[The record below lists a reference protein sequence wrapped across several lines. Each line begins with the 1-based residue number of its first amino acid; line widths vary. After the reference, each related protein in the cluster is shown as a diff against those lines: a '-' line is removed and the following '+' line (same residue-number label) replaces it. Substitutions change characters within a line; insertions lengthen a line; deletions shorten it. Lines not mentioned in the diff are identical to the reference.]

1 MPTYNYR
8 CDTHDVFETRQ
19 RIKDH
24 AAAKCPHCEVL
35 CKQVLLSA
43 PGLDIEGMAD
53 IGMPGAFSVSGD
65 RMTKRHNDAG
75 Q

>member
-1 MPTYNYR
+1 MPTYSYR
-8 CDTHDVFETRQ
+8 CEDHEVFDMIQ

-24 AAAKCPHCEVL
+24 AAAKCPHCGVI
-35 CKQVLLSA
+35 CKQVLMSA
-43 PGLDIEGMAD
+43 PGLDIEAMAD

-65 RMTKRHNDAG
+65 RMTKRHINAG